1 MIELTHSI
9 LNAIFAVILLVVV
22 ACLMTWAEN
31 HEDDKRLACEQFGMI
46 YVNPNGGD
54 GYCTKGVRL

>member
-9 LNAIFAVILLVVV
+9 LNVIFAVILLVVI
-22 ACLMTWAEN
+22 AGLMYWAEN
-31 HEDDKRLACEQFGMI
+31 HETDKRLACEHLGMV